1 MTRSRRITS
10 TIFDQFVSLISMR
23 SMAEQPDT
31 FGMMAVAGGVS
42 AAPEMGCHARSMLRQ
57 WATNAAASRGV
68 VSLPRNKNGRGGQLE
83 QKTCNPSR

>member
-42 AAPEMGCHARSMLRQ
+42 AAPEMGCHAR
-57 WATNAAASRGV
+57 
-68 VSLPRNKNGRGGQLE
+68 
-83 QKTCNPSR
+83 